1 MIRFP
6 LLLAPLFAVLI
17 TATTAQAG
25 EREETCRAQA
35 EQSSGYRPR
44 AIEAEAGGIKFSLSG
59 SVALGVSRSSGAA
72 TPAAPPFAGAAHRER
87 FEAKRNQKRA
97 ESFQRAFDACMDER
111 KD

>member
-1 MIRFP
+1 MTRFLP
-6 LLLAPLFAVLI
+6 FLAPLFAVLI
-17 TATTAQAG
+17 AAPTAQAG

-35 EQSSGYRPR
+35 ERLSGYSPR
-44 AIEAEAGGIKFSLSG
+44 TIEAEAGGIKFSLSG
-59 SVALGVSRSSGAA
+59 SVALGVSRSRGAA

-97 ESFQRAFDACMDER
+97 ESFQRFFDACMAGN